1 MKKKLYWIFSVLL
14 SCTLFYACIDD
25 ESSGF
30 KTEGSPIT
38 ITTSDTVFDVEQGLP
53 VTIDPDVTQ
62 TEPDLPLT
70 YEWRAMSMDKNNG
83 EFSDSLKFIGVD
95 RVLNYTFKNSGV
107 YKIRLRVE
115 NKYRSEF
122 KNFTVNVLA
131 PFDQGILVLSN
142 DENDNGRLSFLRAKS
157 ETEILDKKET
167 DFNLNAFYL
176 NSDIQL
182 RGVRDAMLIG
192 NKGADDKAVSQLI
205 ISSETNGMLYFTETK
220 SFLVEYMVN
229 VTASFPDLGPT
240 TICSSGDN
248 FFISELVF
256 LGCRNKNGNPAN
268 LYALNTR
275 GQFCYPDEIS
285 FEQKAVYDKVMCTF
299 VGKVTDFSRY
309 TLTCCIDNTTG
320 KLHLKSKSLNDYD
333 VSEIMEGRKVVGAG
347 FFEKDRVIFVMQE
360 DADPT
365 SISVYKTKSQSDGW
379 SDGVMDGIPYTYKD
393 ENLNLPFGSDL
404 VASDMYQS
412 LFYSRGNEIYRWS
425 PYVTSTPALPTLP
438 IITLSDKDE
447 ITCMA
452 ISPDEL
458 YLYVCVYNPQAK
470 TELKGKLLIMNVKT
484 LKIVKEF
491 PGISDRAVKVMW
503 KDSKMSNRS

>member
-1 MKKKLYWIFSVLL
+1 
-14 SCTLFYACIDD
+14 
-25 ESSGF
+25 
-30 KTEGSPIT
+30 
-38 ITTSDTVFDVEQGLP
+38 
-53 VTIDPDVTQ
+53 
-62 TEPDLPLT
+62 
-70 YEWRAMSMDKNNG
+70 
-83 EFSDSLKFIGVD
+83 
-95 RVLNYTFKNSGV
+95 
-107 YKIRLRVE
+107 
-115 NKYRSEF
+115 
-122 KNFTVNVLA
+122 
-131 PFDQGILVLSN
+131 
-142 DENDNGRLSFLRAKS
+142 
-157 ETEILDKKET
+157 
-167 DFNLNAFYL
+167 
-176 NSDIQL
+176 
-182 RGVRDAMLIG
+182 
-192 NKGADDKAVSQLI
+192 
-205 ISSETNGMLYFTETK
+205 
-220 SFLVEYMVN
+220 
-229 VTASFPDLGPT
+229 
-240 TICSSGDN
+240 
-248 FFISELVF
+248 
-256 LGCRNKNGNPAN
+256 
-268 LYALNTR
+268 
-275 GQFCYPDEIS
+275 
-285 FEQKAVYDKVMCTF
+285 
-299 VGKVTDFSRY
+299 
-309 TLTCCIDNTTG
+309 
-320 KLHLKSKSLNDYD
+320 
-333 VSEIMEGRKVVGAG
+333 
-347 FFEKDRVIFVMQE
+347 MQE